1 MLKDKLKELREKY
14 GLTKRELCEKT
25 GISERAYLTYEF
37 GEREPKVGT
46 VSILADFYGVSVDYI
61 LGRTEEKMAPIDA
74 LAKEKNMHIIEK
86 TMLEMYFKLG
96 AERRADFVEAMINTI
111 QSSDDPKHQVE
122 FKVRRAARNGAVP
135 ITETITQE
143 EADEIKARPDAD
155 PDL

>member
-1 MLKDKLKELREKY
+1 MLKDKLKELREKH

-25 GISERAYLTYEF
+25 GISERAYFTYEF

-46 VSILADFYGVSVDYI
+46 ISILADFYGVSVDYI
-61 LGRTEEKMAPIDA
+61 LDRTEEKLEPLDA

-96 AERRADFVEAMINTI
+96 AERRADFIEAMINVI
-111 QSSDDPKHQVE
+111 QSSDDPKDQVE
-122 FKVRRAARNGAVP
+122 IKVKRAARNGFKPSEEVM
-135 ITETITQE
+135 TES
-143 EADEIKARPDAD
+143 EANEIRSRPDAD

>member
-1 MLKDKLKELREKY
+1 MLKDKLKELREKH

-46 VSILADFYGVSVDYI
+46 ISILADFYGVSVDYI
-61 LGRTEEKMAPIDA
+61 LDRTEEKLEPLDA

-96 AERRADFVEAMINTI
+96 AERRADFIEAMINVI
-111 QSSDDPKHQVE
+111 QSSDDPKDQVE
-122 FKVRRAARNGAVP
+122 IKVKRAARNGFKPSEEVM
-135 ITETITQE
+135 TES
-143 EADEIKARPDAD
+143 EANEIRSRPDAD

>member
-1 MLKDKLKELREKY
+1 MLCDILKQLRQQYKLGTEQVAEVIGVSGSAYRNYERGERTPDYDKLVRIADLY
-14 GLTKRELCEKT
+14 NVTT
-25 GISERAYLTYEF
+25 DYL
-37 GEREPKVGT
+37 
-46 VSILADFYGVSVDYI
+46 